1 LEIKILLEMTPKE
14 KAEDLYNRMLP
25 KSGVV
30 FKSQAK
36 QCALVAVD
44 EILNV
49 TVGLTD
55 FTDDFDYWQEVKQ
68 EIEKL

>member
-1 LEIKILLEMTPKE
+1 MTPKE

-44 EILNV
+44 EILER
-49 TVGLTD
+49 D
-55 FTDDFDYWQEVKQ
+55 IHSFDKIYWQEVKQ